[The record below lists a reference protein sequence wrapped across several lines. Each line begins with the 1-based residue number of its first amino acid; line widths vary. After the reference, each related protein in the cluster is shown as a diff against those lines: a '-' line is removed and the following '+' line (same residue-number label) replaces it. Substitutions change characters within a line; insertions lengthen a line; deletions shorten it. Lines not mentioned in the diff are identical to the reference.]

1 MADFFKGLA
10 GGLETGARFGQMLRE
25 GEERKRLREAMG
37 LTPQEIAPRPPTQEE
52 LGRAQAYTQEIAD
65 KDEIMFAADSSV
77 QNRTGL
83 FSNNPAER
91 PLDASV
97 APQMPYVGQS
107 VGGTQYRLGDQT
119 LSRMPTQQEI
129 DTARYAA
136 AANVIAERDPVAAMR
151 MRQEQVRMQRE
162 AELAPLQKQQL
173 EGSIAGQAQ
182 QRQLTGLQLKTAER
196 TAAELQRGS
205 DFAAFAAE
213 RPDAT
218 VAELK
223 DAAFK
228 QFKFTPKQWQ
238 DTVTTRLGIE
248 NAEMDSFKNNIK
260 KKLQGKSL
268 AQIGSIYNSDP
279 DFDDKSDLA
288 IVPGKGGAV
297 TLNFI
302 DKATNTITSSQSF
315 KNEALATEYLNKQ
328 ATEPETIGTWMMNLR
343 KAESAIEAQGAAT
356 RASDATV
363 GLRGAQMRQISNQE
377 AASAEAQQIRAQF
390 MALSDDDQAGP
401 RGLALRQ
408 AFTMANAKAGAVVP
422 LGAPPRA
429 ATGPARELSDLDK
442 ENLREYRE
450 WVKDPRNAKLPQGQK
465 DAYAAQLGVTEFVN
479 RAAAGP
485 QAGIGSN
492 PYATPQPG
500 AALAASQPAQL
511 SLGTAVPPR
520 AGLVTPA
527 QAAAAQTTQARQ
539 TAAQA
544 QRATEEGIRTQG
556 VARRNYELQQ
566 EAASLTP
573 AVIRQLTPAQAAEAS
588 RLYGQFLTPEQRRE
602 VNRRQ

>member
-10 GGLETGARFGQMLRE
+10 GGFGTGLQFGQAIRE
-25 GEERKRLREAMG
+25 RNMRD
-37 LTPQEIAPRPPTQEE
+37 E
-52 LGRAQAYTQEIAD
+52 LAQAYAKPEEFTDYTPEQTREIQRLQGTGAYDVQAVPGAEGAVPTLRFAPRQGLDLQGDMPAAPVDIAPGQVQRFGGQTAAGRFDPTQLRGLQMQEAARVLGSYGDVRGAAALQAQAD
-65 KDEIMFAADSSV
+65 EQAYQARI
-77 QNRTGL
+77 
-83 FSNNPAER
+83 R
-91 PLDASV
+91 PL
-97 APQMPYVGQS
+97 
-107 VGGTQYRLGDQT
+107 
-119 LSRMPTQQEI
+119 QE
-129 DTARYAA
+129 
-136 AANVIAERDPVAAMR
+136 
-151 MRQEQVRMQRE
+151 EQLR
-162 AELAPLQKQQL
+162 
-173 EGSIAGQAQ
+173 GSIAGQAQ
-182 QRQLTGLQLKTAER
+182 QRELTGIQLGSAKR
-196 TAAELQRGS
+196 TEAELQRAS
-205 DFAAFAAE
+205 DFSNFAAE
-213 RPDAT
+213 NPNAT

-223 DAAFK
+223 EAAFK

-238 DTVTTRLGIE
+238 ETVTTRLGIE
-248 NAEMDSFKNNIK
+248 NAEMDSFKNGIK
-260 KKLQGKSL
+260 KKLQGKNLSQLGSL
-268 AQIGSIYNSDP
+268 YNSDP
-279 DFDDKSDLA
+279 DFDDKTDLA

-302 DKATNTITSSQSF
+302 DKASGRVTSTQSF

-328 ATEPETIGTWMMNLR
+328 ATEPENIGSWMLALR
-343 KAESAIEAQGAAT
+343 KTESGIEAQGAAT
-356 RASDATV
+356 EASRATV
-363 GLRGAQMRQISNQE
+363 GLRNAQMRQISNQE

-500 AALAASQPAQL
+500 AAPAASQPAQL

-544 QRATEEGIRTQG
+544 QQATQEGMRTQG
-556 VARRNYELQQ
+556 VIRQNYALQQ

-573 AVIRQLTPAQAAEAS
+573 AVIRQLTPTQATEAI
-588 RLYGQFLTPEQRRE
+588 RVYGQFLTPEQRRE

>member
-1 MADFFKGLA
+1 MGFAAGFQVGASAVERGLK
-10 GGLETGARFGQMLRE
+10 MRE
-25 GEERKRLREAMG
+25 EDQERKRLREAMG
-37 LTPQEIAPRPPTQEE
+37 LTPQEIAPRPATQDE
-52 LGRAQAYTQEIAD
+52 LGRAQAYTQSIAD
-65 KDEIMFAADSSV
+65 QDARDFATVDSV

-83 FSNNPAER
+83 FSSNPAER

-107 VGGTQYRLGDQT
+107 VGGTQYGLGGQT
-119 LSRMPTQQEI
+119 FSRMPTQQEI

-248 NAEMDSFKNNIK
+248 NAEMDSFKNNVK

-268 AQIGSIYNSDP
+268 TQLGSLYNSDP
-279 DFDDKSDLA
+279 DFDDKTDLA

-302 DKATNTITSSQSF
+302 DKATGRTTSSQSF

-328 ATEPETIGTWMMNLR
+328 ATEPETIGSWMLNLQ
-343 KAESAIEAQGAAT
+343 KVQSGIDAQGAAI

-363 GLRGAQMRQISNQE
+363 GLRGAQMKQISE
-377 AASAEAQQIRAQF
+377 SAEN
-390 MALSDDDQAGP
+390 
-401 RGLALRQ
+401 
-408 AFTMANAKAGAVVP
+408 ANARANLIDQFEALTDEEKAGAKGQGLVKQFNLLNVKAGGTVP
-422 LGAPPRA
+422 LGAAPKA
-429 ATGPARELSDLDK
+429 AGPVKMDDLDK
-442 ENLREYRE
+442 ENLRAYRDWE
-450 WVKDPRNAKLPQGQK
+450 KDPRNAKLPQGQK
-465 DAYAAQLGVTEFVN
+465 DAYAARLGVTEFIN
-479 RAAAGP
+479 RAAAGSTT
-485 QAGIGSN
+485 GVGSN
-492 PYATPQPG
+492 PYAAPQQGIETTPAPAARPAAPAP
-500 AALAASQPAQL
+500 AALSTENTKL
-511 SLGTAVPPR
+511 LNR
-520 AGLVTPA
+520 AGNTGYNVQLPDG
-527 QAAAAQTTQARQ
+527 TTQVMSISQ
-539 TAAQA
+539 LNKLGYQFPGGTGL
-544 QRATEEGIRTQG
+544 QRAWYEDLLP
-556 VARRNYELQQ
+556 RR
-566 EAASLTP
+566 
-573 AVIRQLTPAQAAEAS
+573 
-588 RLYGQFLTPEQRRE
+588 
-602 VNRRQ
+602 